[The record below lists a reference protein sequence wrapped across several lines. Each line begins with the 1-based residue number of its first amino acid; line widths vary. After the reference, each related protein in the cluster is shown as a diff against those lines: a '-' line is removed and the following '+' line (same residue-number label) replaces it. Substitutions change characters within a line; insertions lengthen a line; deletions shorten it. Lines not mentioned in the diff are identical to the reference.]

1 MLRENLLENGI
12 AETRI
17 DAIEEAISKLYDA
30 ITRCDKGNLRIVA
43 KHLPEALTL
52 ARKHVQGCPLSNQLL
67 DKDIWGE

>member
-1 MLRENLLENGI
+1 MLKQDLIEIGM
-12 AETRI
+12 ADTRV
-17 DAIEEAISKLYDA
+17 DAIDEAIGKLYCA
-30 ITRCDKGNLRIVA
+30 LTRCDSENIKLVA